1 MPIRKIAQLKS
12 TLTLQEI
19 DRIIQMA
26 WEDRMPFEV

>member
-12 TLTLQEI
+12 ALTLQEI